1 MESLVVTPHGVDV
14 GKCSENTFIPGQVD
28 ESEDVSR
35 SLTISTVAPAFLDWT
50 RYEMRRSPITL
61 KRYREALGWVIRDIG
76 DLPLM
81 RLHLG
86 HVLEL
91 RRRMEDRGCG
101 EARMAS
107 ILNSLRSLLKFSRSV
122 LRIRT
127 LDPREVRIPRI
138 PKRDVVY
145 LSKEEVQQ
153 FLDAIVPPGERWEEV
168 LFSRLR
174 FRALVEVLL
183 GTGARISEILAL
195 DRSDVNMQHR
205 EAKIVG
211 KGNKQRTLFFTE
223 RSLDW
228 LGRYLTRRQDDE
240 RPLFAGGGDK
250 PTRLAYDAVK
260 TAFQRFEKRSGIG
273 KTITAHILR
282 HTMATTLLFNGCP
295 IGHIR
300 ALLGHERLDTT
311 CRYYLGL
318 DLRAAK
324 AAHEEFLKY
333 E

>member
-1 MESLVVTPHGVDV
+1 MQISTQDLVPVKSP
-14 GKCSENTFIPGQVD
+14 ENTFIQGQVD
-28 ESEDVSR
+28 DSGDVRR

-50 RYEMRRSPITL
+50 RYELRRAPNTIQ
-61 KRYREALGWVIRDIG
+61 RYREALGWVVRDIG
-76 DLPLM
+76 DVPVA
-81 RLHLG
+81 RLHIG

-91 RRRMEDRGCG
+91 RRRMDARGCG

-107 ILNSLRSLLKFSRSV
+107 ILNSLRSLLKFTRTV
-122 LRIRT
+122 LGVPV
-127 LDPREVRIPRI
+127 LDPRQVRIPRV
-138 PKRDVVY
+138 PRRDVVY
-145 LSKEEVQQ
+145 LSKEEVQR
-153 FLDAIVPPGERWEEV
+153 FLEAIMPPGESWEEAM
-168 LFSRLR
+168 LSRLR

-195 DRSDVNMQHR
+195 DRSDINMEHR

-211 KGNKQRTLFFTE
+211 KGNKQRTLFFTDRALE
-223 RSLDW
+223 W
-228 LGRYLTRRQDDE
+228 LGRYLSKRRDDE
-240 RPLFAGGGDK
+240 RPLFVGAGDR
-250 PTRLAYDAVK
+250 RLVYDAVK
-260 TAFQRFEKRSGIG
+260 TAFQRFEKRSAIG

-324 AAHEEFLKY
+324 AAHEQFLKY

>member
-1 MESLVVTPHGVDV
+1 MQISPQELIPVKSP
-14 GKCSENTFIPGQVD
+14 ENTFIQGHID
-28 ESEDVSR
+28 ESEDVRR

-50 RYEMRRSPITL
+50 RYEMRRAPNTIQ
-61 KRYREALGWVIRDIG
+61 RYREALGWIVRDIG
-76 DLPLM
+76 DQPVAF
-81 RLHLG
+81 LHLG
-86 HVLEL
+86 HILSL
-91 RRRMEDRGCG
+91 RRKMEERGCQ
-101 EARMAS
+101 EARMAA
-107 ILNSLRSLLKFSRSV
+107 ILNALRSLLKFSRSV
-122 LRIRT
+122 LRVRT
-127 LDPREVRIPRI
+127 IDPREVRIPRI
-138 PKRDVVY
+138 PRRDVVY
-145 LSKEEVQQ
+145 LSKEEVQR
-153 FLDAIVPPGERWEEV
+153 FLDAIIPPGESWEESM
-168 LFSRLR
+168 FSRLR

-183 GTGARISEILAL
+183 GTGARISEVLSL
-195 DRSDVNMQHR
+195 DRSDVNLDHR
-205 EAKIVG
+205 EAKIIG

-223 RSLDW
+223 RSLEW
-228 LGRYLTRRQDDE
+228 LGRYLSRRRDDE
-240 RPLFAGGGDK
+240 RPLFVGSGDV
-250 PTRLAYDAVK
+250 PSRLAYDAVK
-260 TAFQRFEKRSGIG
+260 TAFQRFEKRSTVG